1 MNRVNTIRMRAGSAL
16 VSVAIAISLADACG
30 GSERSE
36 REMLSAD
43 AEVFEAIV
51 RAQVSQTPDDSAVA
65 MRVLRIDSRPT
76 LDNTQLRSAP
86 QAAVGVDL
94 DEPTDTLPPEAM
106 SRIAEQRKEILADLH
121 VEEGGPFIYPGCG
134 GTRPHPPPNPGALQL
149 GTACPSVWRRYV
161 TVGLPV
167 RGEAEVLAK
176 LRSRSSAPTGSSA
189 ESWTVLVT
197 ENTIGPAGQMWQQY
211 ACLLRR
217 DQVTGHFGLAE
228 RFLLSWAE

>member
-1 MNRVNTIRMRAGSAL
+1 MNRVNTIRTRAGSAL
-16 VSVAIAISLADACG
+16 VSLAIAVSLADACG
-30 GSERSE
+30 GGERSE

-65 MRVLRIDSRPT
+65 LRVLRVDSRPVS
-76 LDNTQLRSAP
+76 DNTQLGSAA
-86 QAAVGVDL
+86 QVAVGVDL
-94 DEPTDTLPPEAM
+94 DEPTDTLSPEAM
-106 SRIAEQRKEILADLH
+106 SRIADQRKEILADLH
-121 VEEGGPFIYPGCG
+121 VEEGGPFNYPGCG
-134 GTRPHPPPNPGALQL
+134 GTRPHRTPDPDTVQM

-161 TVGLPV
+161 TIGLPV

-176 LRSRSSAPTGSSA
+176 LRSRSSAPTGSTA

-197 ENTIGPAGQMWQQY
+197 ENTIGPAGQTWQQY

-217 DQVTGHFGLAE
+217 DPVTGHLGLAE